1 MEADYFVLRLL
12 SITQDINAE
21 HAELILAIER
31 GRATFEQNRRA
42 GLDVSTALEHAEAE
56 MLIPFTVRLDAAAQ
70 LRGLLLENFDNH
82 PRLATAPCFKI
93 LLHELMPLLT
103 AEPFRQGNRL
113 ANALIIG
120 KVADFNESNLT
131 CNGL

>member
-12 SITQDINAE
+12 GVTQDIDAE
-21 HAELILAIER
+21 HAELIPAIER

-56 MLIPFTVRLDAAAQ
+56 MLIPFTTRLDAAAQ
-70 LRGLLLENFDNH
+70 LRGLLLENFDDH
-82 PRLATAPCFKI
+82 PRLATAPYFKA
-93 LLHELMPLLT
+93 LLRKLMPLLT
-103 AEPFRQGNRL
+103 AEPFRQGSRL

-120 KVADFNESNLT
+120 KVAEFNEST
-131 CNGL
+131 STSNGL